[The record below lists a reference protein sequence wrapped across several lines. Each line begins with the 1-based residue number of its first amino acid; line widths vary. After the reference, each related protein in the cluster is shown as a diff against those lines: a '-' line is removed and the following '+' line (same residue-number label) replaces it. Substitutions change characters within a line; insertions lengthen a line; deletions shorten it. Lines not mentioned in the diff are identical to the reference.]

1 MGGGLR
7 GGPGGGR
14 GFGGPSQLVAE
25 PMFKDADAD
34 HDGKLTEAELN
45 AASARWFT
53 QWADKSKSTLDTAA
67 LAKGVSQFIQLPSDM
82 PAPPQGMPGGGPAA
96 FIGNMLA
103 GSLLQA
109 ADGNQDQQLTAAE
122 LRDLFASRF
131 AAWDGDKNKTLDQAE
146 FASGLGG
153 FMTPPGF
160 GPPGRPNNN

>member
-1 MGGGLR
+1 M
-7 GGPGGGR
+7 
-14 GFGGPSQLVAE
+14 
-25 PMFKDADAD
+25 
-34 HDGKLTEAELN
+34 
-45 AASARWFT
+45 
-53 QWADKSKSTLDTAA
+53 LDTAA
-67 LAKGVSQFIQLPSDM
+67 LAKGVSQFVQLPSDM
-82 PAPPQGMPGGGPAA
+82 PAPPPGMPGGGPAA

-146 FASGLGG
+146 FASGLDG
-153 FMTPPGF
+153 FMAPPGF